1 MNKKYKKGFTLIELM
16 VSIAIASIIVLM
28 LYSIFNYNLKAF
40 NKASDAMD
48 EQANLRLVS
57 YKLTNQLRNIGY
69 IDLDNDVTP
78 PVSPTDSYIYLD
90 SNQIK
95 LTNAGGT
102 STFAENIISDVEFGL
117 KRNELERYVLTVH
130 VKGDVHS
137 YTTDILLN
145 NIVDDSQFKDS
156 DSVADLIG
164 TYNSIQFNYSRPPL
178 TMPNRDVIE
187 YDDLA
192 LVYPDDTIKIGTT
205 FSYTPEASGGVS
217 PYIYTIFD
225 WAEESG
231 TVNVIG
237 DTITWSNLTQLND
250 KLDFSVR
257 VTDAA
262 FETFEIGFTITIKN
276 N

>member
-1 MNKKYKKGFTLIELM
+1 MSKKYKKGFTLIELV
-16 VSIAIASIIVLM
+16 VSIAIASIITLM
-28 LYSIFNYNLKAF
+28 LYSIFQYNLKAY
-40 NKASDAMD
+40 NKTTDAMN

-69 IDLDNDVTP
+69 IDLDNNVTP
-78 PVSPTDSYIYLD
+78 PASPTDSYIYID

-102 STFAENIISDVEFGL
+102 STFVENIISDVEFGL
-117 KRNELERYVLTVH
+117 SRNELERYVLTVH
-130 VKGDVHS
+130 VSGDVHS

-156 DSVADLIG
+156 DSVADLTG
-164 TYNSIQFNYSRPPL
+164 TFNSIQFNYSRPPL
-178 TMPNRDVIE
+178 TMPNREVVKYE
-187 YDDLA
+187 DLA
-192 LVYPDDTIKIGTT
+192 LVYPDDTIKKGTT
-205 FSYTPEASGGVS
+205 FSYTPVATGGVS

-225 WAEESG
+225 VTAESG
-231 TVNVIG
+231 DADVSG
-237 DTITWSNLTQLND
+237 GTITWTNLNQLND
-250 KLDFSVR
+250 KLYFSVR

-262 FETFEIGFTITIKN
+262 FETCEVGFTITIKN